1 MLAGHQFR
9 GQSMPSRLHRLIYV
23 SRSSNVLGEDADAEI
38 HRIVAVSTGKNR
50 TIDVT
55 GLLLAHQGW
64 FLQALE
70 GPSAEVSGLMGR
82 ISRDP
87 RHRRVHTLCA
97 DMVDERLFNDWN
109 MVGARLGPEADPVLT
124 ELGQIARFD
133 AGGLNAAAALQL
145 LVFAADH
152 QRRREREGLGL
163 PRRIA

>member
-1 MLAGHQFR
+1 
-9 GQSMPSRLHRLIYV
+9 MPSHLHRLIYV
-23 SRSSNVLGEDADAEI
+23 SRSSNVLGEDAEAAI
-38 HRIVAVSTGKNR
+38 HRIIAVSMGKNR

-64 FLQALE
+64 FLQVLE
-70 GPSAEVSGLMGR
+70 GPSAEISGLMGR
-82 ISRDP
+82 ISRDT
-87 RHRRVHTLCA
+87 RHREVRTVCS
-97 DMVDERLFNDWN
+97 DMVEARLFSDWN

-133 AGGLNAAAALQL
+133 TGGLKADAALQL

-152 QRRREREGLGL
+152 QRRREREELGL